1 MLMVITQDEY
11 DALEERSGEKIC
23 PSGDYRQVKEFAK
36 NANYGYES
44 IFPDGAKLGAGS
56 KFGFGCEFG
65 RGCEFGDG
73 CRIAFGAKIGEGAR
87 MGKDVTINE

>member
-1 MLMVITQDEY
+1 MLIVITQDEY
-11 DALEERSGEKIC
+11 DKLEERNGEKIC
-23 PSGDYRQVKEFAK
+23 PSGDYRKVKKFAS

-44 IFPDGAKLGAGS
+44 IFPEGAKLGAGS

-73 CRIAFGAKIGEGAR
+73 CRIQFGAKIGEGAR
-87 MGKDVTINE
+87 MGKNVTINK